1 MTALRTR
8 IGPEDHVVGPRDA
21 PIQML
26 EYGDYECP
34 FCGRAFPEVEKVRR
48 TLADVLLFAYRHFPL
63 SRVHPHAMLAAE
75 AAEAAAAQG
84 RFWEMHAILFLN
96 QSALEADD
104 LVGYADELDLDID
117 RFAADLNGHRFL
129 PKVRRDFLSG
139 ARTGVNGT
147 PTFFINGYRHDGP
160 FDADALIAALQGGG
174 VAPQP

>member
-1 MTALRTR
+1 MTPLRTR

-84 RFWEMHAILFLN
+84 RFWDMHAILFLN
-96 QSALEADD
+96 QSALEAHD
-104 LVGYADELDLDID
+104 LVGYAGELDLDID
-117 RFAADLNGHRFL
+117 RFAADLSGHRFL

-147 PTFFINGYRHDGP
+147 PTFFINGFRHDGP
-160 FDADALIAALQGGG
+160 FDADALIEALQGGR
-174 VAPQP
+174 VAPQL

>member
-1 MTALRTR
+1 MTPLRTR
-8 IGPEDHVVGPRDA
+8 IGPEDHVVGPGDA

-34 FCGRAFPEVEKVRR
+34 FCGGAFAEVEKVRR

-84 RFWEMHAILFLN
+84 RFWDMHAILFLN
-96 QSALEADD
+96 QSTLEADD
-104 LVGYADELDLDID
+104 LVGFADELDLDID
-117 RFAADLNGHRFL
+117 RFAADLSGHRFL

-147 PTFFINGYRHDGP
+147 PTFFINGHRHDGP
-160 FDADALIAALQGGG
+160 FDADALIDALQGGRA
-174 VAPQP
+174 APQL